1 MERPPGPSPLTSPG
15 VSWSSIASMNVSK
28 RNKTN
33 TLEVRLEKDE
43 GTSCKLKVEEIERLL
58 RRLNIQANQFTSVQ
72 ACPERRNVVFIT
84 LVNGVDIKRFIN
96 PSNESFILKPGIR
109 TTVIKEV
116 NRREVN
122 VQVFGLH
129 PDTKDEAVIRY
140 LNAHGKVN
148 TKLPVTYSTY
158 PGAPGSSLLA
168 GKRNGNRSYA
178 MEVNKNIG
186 SVHIIDGEKVSIKY
200 QGQIKTCNKCHQQSN
215 ACPGKGLAKDCS
227 ADRILLSQ
235 HMATYWKQINYQ
247 PDTMEMNDVDIEEED
262 EDRVSKVDE
271 IQTEPA
277 LFSTD
282 TNMIERYS
290 GVVIKGVKKGSDLQ
304 DITDTLKEAGLPF
317 SYEKEDLQV
326 YEKHNKLTIYI
337 HDLQPE
343 TCVELVNNLH
353 GQEKMGSKLSLY
365 SLVEDT
371 PTKPTEE
378 TPKAA
383 STSSESLN
391 TTSTTPTRPDPMLG
405 KETSSSKP
413 SKFWADEIE
422 EFDFHEDSSEDNTGE
437 TRETFKRKAVTSP
450 ESNIPGL
457 AISKKEKKKFK
468 NLINKSN

>member
-1 MERPPGPSPLTSPG
+1 MAHGAGMERPPGPSPLTSPG

-43 GTSCKLKVEEIERLL
+43 GTSCMLKVEEIERLL

-96 PSNESFILKPGIR
+96 PSNEFFILKPGIR

-200 QGQIKTCNKCHQQSN
+200 QGQIKTYNKCF
-215 ACPGKGLAKDCS
+215 L
-227 ADRILLSQ
+227 
-235 HMATYWKQINYQ
+235 
-247 PDTMEMNDVDIEEED
+247 
-262 EDRVSKVDE
+262 
-271 IQTEPA
+271 
-277 LFSTD
+277 
-282 TNMIERYS
+282 
-290 GVVIKGVKKGSDLQ
+290 
-304 DITDTLKEAGLPF
+304 
-317 SYEKEDLQV
+317 
-326 YEKHNKLTIYI
+326 
-337 HDLQPE
+337 
-343 TCVELVNNLH
+343 
-353 GQEKMGSKLSLY
+353 
-365 SLVEDT
+365 
-371 PTKPTEE
+371 
-378 TPKAA
+378 
-383 STSSESLN
+383 
-391 TTSTTPTRPDPMLG
+391 
-405 KETSSSKP
+405 
-413 SKFWADEIE
+413 
-422 EFDFHEDSSEDNTGE
+422 
-437 TRETFKRKAVTSP
+437 
-450 ESNIPGL
+450 
-457 AISKKEKKKFK
+457 
-468 NLINKSN
+468 